1 MKKQN
6 LHLLSKNTELS
17 KNLDLVSKKNEELT
31 KELLVTKTEA
41 ENGMRWT
48 SSSILLDNIHRNRT
62 SERHGIGLDK
72 TNPQVKNPNID
83 CLCMHCGLVGHK
95 SHDCQRKQTAHNKN
109 LKSLRKPHHEK
120 TNEQKQIPTVKSLP
134 RWARKKSYSSIF

>member
-17 KNLDLVSKKNEELT
+17 KNLDLVSKKNEDLT
-31 KELLVTKTEA
+31 KDLLVTKTEA

-62 SERHGIGLDK
+62 SERYGIGFDN
-72 TNPQVKNPNID
+72 TNPQVKNLNID
-83 CLCMHCGLVGHK
+83 CLCMH
-95 SHDCQRKQTAHNKN
+95 
-109 LKSLRKPHHEK
+109 
-120 TNEQKQIPTVKSLP
+120 
-134 RWARKKSYSSIF
+134 